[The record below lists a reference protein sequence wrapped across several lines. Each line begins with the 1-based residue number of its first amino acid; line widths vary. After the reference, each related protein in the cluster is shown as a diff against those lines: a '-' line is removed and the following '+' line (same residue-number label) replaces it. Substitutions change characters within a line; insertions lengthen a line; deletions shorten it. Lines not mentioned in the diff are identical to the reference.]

1 VIAAVT
7 SALNSDNREKMLTL
21 ASSLDADDNLGCP
34 LN

>member
-7 SALNSDNREKMLTL
+7 SALNSDNRETMLTL
-21 ASSLDADDNLGCP
+21 ASALDAENNLGCP